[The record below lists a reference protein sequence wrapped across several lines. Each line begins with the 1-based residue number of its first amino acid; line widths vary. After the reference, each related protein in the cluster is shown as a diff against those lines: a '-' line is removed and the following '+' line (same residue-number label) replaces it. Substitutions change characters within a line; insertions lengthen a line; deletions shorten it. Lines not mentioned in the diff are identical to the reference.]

1 MSLGVYSERV
11 SDVLGFVY
19 LVGIASSKLKT
30 LFLQQSLHIRI
41 YFVLFSGFGFLC
53 VCLVFGLLIGF
64 VWSGLFIFDQKTNK
78 QTKQNKTKKKPSFSR
93 SS

>member
-11 SDVLGFVY
+11 SDVLVFVY

-53 VCLVFGLLIGF
+53 VCLFGVWF
-64 VWSGLFIFDQKTNK
+64 VNWFCLVWFVYF
-78 QTKQNKTKKKPSFSR
+78 
-93 SS
+93 